1 MSIDCIEM
9 TRSEKLISSRK
20 DVITYKGFIGS
31 VHFASEDK
39 VFYGKIEGINDL
51 ITFEGESVSQLEEGF
66 KYMVDEHIK
75 DCENRNLP
83 LEKSYKGNLNIRLA
97 PELHKIA
104 AHNAALRGISLNQYI
119 NEAIRKELQASEPD
133 SEKGYSKE
141 D

>member
-1 MSIDCIEM
+1 M
-9 TRSEKLISSRK
+9 K

-75 DCENRNLP
+75 DCEKNSLP

-97 PELHKIA
+97 PELHKKA
-104 AHNAALRGISLNQYI
+104 THYAALKGISLNQYI
-119 NEAIRKELQASEPD
+119 NEAIRKELYASEPD
-133 SEKGYSKE
+133 AEKGYSQE
-141 D
+141 